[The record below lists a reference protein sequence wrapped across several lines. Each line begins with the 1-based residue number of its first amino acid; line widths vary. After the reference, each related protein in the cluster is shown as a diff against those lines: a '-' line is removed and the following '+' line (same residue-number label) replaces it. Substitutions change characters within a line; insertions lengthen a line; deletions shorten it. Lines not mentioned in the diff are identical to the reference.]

1 MHPITPAAADD
12 RSPAPEQ
19 PGTSAVDWLA
29 VASHGHDSPRAAVAA
44 LGPVALLH
52 LIGADTPLLRAL
64 TLGLQA
70 IGRPAMSVGD
80 RVAAQLSNAELRAL
94 APAGHTVVV
103 PCPAPHPR
111 HNDLADGDMVMR
123 VQFSAGRTAAEQSNA
138 IGAVVRAWAAQEAA

>member
-1 MHPITPAAADD
+1 M
-12 RSPAPEQ
+12 SAP
-19 PGTSAVDWLA
+19 LI
-29 VASHGHDSPRAAVAA
+29 
-44 LGPVALLH
+44 H
-52 LIGADTPLLRAL
+52 LIGADAHLLRAL
-64 TLGLQA
+64 AMGLQLV
-70 IGRPAMSVGD
+70 GRPAMSVGE

-103 PCPAPHPR
+103 ACAAPHPR